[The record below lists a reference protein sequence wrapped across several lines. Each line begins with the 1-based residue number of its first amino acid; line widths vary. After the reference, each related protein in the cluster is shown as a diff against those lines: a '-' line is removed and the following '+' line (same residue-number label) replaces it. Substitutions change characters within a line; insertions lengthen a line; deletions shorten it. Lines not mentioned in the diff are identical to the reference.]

1 MSFFTATQAT
11 TQVAQTVPNLTGG
24 TNGKVVRISSTNT
37 CTNASNTDTPA
48 QLNSLLVK
56 MGDVYYSSGFINGF
70 TGLTA
75 GLPYFLSTGGDITAS
90 PPSPSASARVV
101 FIGFAVNTTSL
112 IFKPGTPITGV

>member
-37 CTNASNTDTPA
+37 CTNASNSDTPG
-48 QLNSLLVK
+48 QLNALLIK
-56 MGDVYYSSGFINGF
+56 MGDVYYSSGYVDGF

-75 GLPYFLSTGGDITAS
+75 GLAYFLSTAGDITAS
-90 PPSPSASARVV
+90 PPTPSASARVV
-101 FIGFAVNTTSL
+101 FIGYAVNTTAL
-112 IFKPGTPITGV
+112 VFRPGIPITGV